1 MDNFFDDPLGLD
13 PLSPLPY
20 RDPRWFIPAHAAGSS
35 RTANP
40 SGRQTAIAQSVAL
53 GPARGQSTGRR
64 GLPPAAR
71 PEDAARAYMCE
82 RISRV
87 LDDGLAPMERR
98 MEHWTWHL

>member
-1 MDNFFDDPLGLD
+1 MDKFFDDPLGLD

-35 RTANP
+35 WTANP
-40 SGRQTAIAQSVAL
+40 SGRQTAIAQSVSL
-53 GPARGQSTGRR
+53 GRARGQSTGRR
-64 GLPPAAR
+64 GFPRAAR
-71 PEDAARAYMCE
+71 PEDATRASTGE

-98 MEHWTWHL
+98 KEHWAWPL